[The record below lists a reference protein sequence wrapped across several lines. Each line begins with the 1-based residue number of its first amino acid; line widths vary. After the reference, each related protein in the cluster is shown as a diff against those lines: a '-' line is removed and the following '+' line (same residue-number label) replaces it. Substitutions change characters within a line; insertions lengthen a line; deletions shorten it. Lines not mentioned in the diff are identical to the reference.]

1 LGCRA
6 APGWLRYRD
15 GGPTFADCSDIELG
29 IAVANTWHASR
40 VADEVAGGVVVPVPA
55 ADAGQLVMGLAMAV
69 AQMVGEACD
78 KLPNSAGEPLD
89 ALCKLG
95 EACVQPRSQDPFY
108 RRK

>member
-1 LGCRA
+1 VSEA
-6 APGWLRYRD
+6 AARRQFED
-15 GGPTFADCSDIELG
+15 RSVIELG

-69 AQMVGEACD
+69 AQMVREAYD
-78 KLPNSAGEPLD
+78 KLPTSAGEPLD
-89 ALCKLG
+89 ALCELG
-95 EACVQPRSQDPFY
+95 EPCLQPQGQDPLY